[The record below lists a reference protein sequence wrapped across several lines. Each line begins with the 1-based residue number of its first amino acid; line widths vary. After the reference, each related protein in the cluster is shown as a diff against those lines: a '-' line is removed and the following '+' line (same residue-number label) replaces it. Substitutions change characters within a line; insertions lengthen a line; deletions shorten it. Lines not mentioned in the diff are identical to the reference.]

1 MGRGLGVVL
10 TLVFFSIAIVCL
22 LGRWVF
28 NPAPPMD
35 PVRQEREAFFQE
47 LAPMSKE
54 IARQTGLKASVALA
68 QAALESD
75 FGSSGLAQKYN
86 NLFGIKAGP
95 NEPQVLLETKEYENG
110 EWIEIKAPFRV
121 YKSKEDCLWAHVR
134 LLQNGTTWNANQYQ
148 AVFLAQTVEEQVQAL
163 GSSGYATDPDYTAK
177 LKEMIEQYQL
187 KRFDQLNEK

>member
-1 MGRGLGVVL
+1 
-10 TLVFFSIAIVCL
+10 
-22 LGRWVF
+22 
-28 NPAPPMD
+28 
-35 PVRQEREAFFQE
+35 
-47 LAPMSKE
+47 MSKE
-54 IARQTGLKASVALA
+54 IARQTGLKASVGLA